1 MMFLTFPPRSNLNTC
16 ISLTH
21 YFSASSSHFC
31 FYKSP
36 KSRVFAL
43 TVMSCL
49 LATPIASLPQWPK
62 PLLLEWL
69 IVFHT
74 LQLNPSV
81 TPSKWP
87 FDSLHLISIL
97 TFVINWFSPHSLFTC
112 VIFYFLYFEGK
123 DFVDF
128 VLILF
133 WIPQIVS
140 IIK

>member
-1 MMFLTFPPRSNLNTC
+1 MFLTFPPRSNLNTC

-21 YFSASSSHFC
+21 YLSASRSPFC

-49 LATPIASLPQWPK
+49 LATSIPSLPQLPK
-62 PLLLEWL
+62 LQLLEWL

-74 LQLNPSV
+74 LQLNSSV
-81 TPSKWP
+81 ISSKWP
-87 FDSLHLISIL
+87 FDSPHLISIL
-97 TFVINWFSPHSLFTC
+97 TFSLIDFFPPSFVYLHCFSLSLLWREE
-112 VIFYFLYFEGK
+112 FL
-123 DFVDF
+123 DF

-140 IIK
+140 VIK

>member
-21 YFSASSSHFC
+21 YFSASSSPFC

-74 LQLNPSV
+74 LQLNSSV
-81 TPSKWP
+81 TSSKWP
-87 FDSLHLISIL
+87 FDSLHLILSWLLSLIDFPPIVCLLALFFTFSTLRGKIL
-97 TFVINWFSPHSLFTC
+97 WILYLF
-112 VIFYFLYFEGK
+112 YSEYPK
-123 DFVDF
+123 
-128 VLILF
+128 
-133 WIPQIVS
+133 
-140 IIK
+140 